1 MADTPHVDRS
11 SRLVMNMPVEY
22 TGPDNDPNDEEGWL
36 RHGHPGRVTVP
47 SYQDVFVDWYGL
59 EDRGASRWVCYDLP
73 GLNEL
78 TEAEYARRVDRLNAG
93 LAPID

>member
-1 MADTPHVDRS
+1 
-11 SRLVMNMPVEY
+11 MNMPVEY

-59 EDRGASRWVCYDLP
+59 EDPTPP
-73 GLNEL
+73 GR
-78 TEAEYARRVDRLNAG
+78 TKPR
-93 LAPID
+93 